1 MHVTAKKRIFLLSF
15 VFFFLFL
22 GMQLFGQTMEDP
34 SNPVCRIK
42 TNYGSIEIELFEH
55 AAPKTVANFLGL
67 AAGTKSYIDENT
79 GEEKK
84 GRFYDGLTFHRVID
98 EFMVQGG
105 DPTGDG
111 TGGPGYTFRDEISA
125 DALGLDEIKAI
136 DEQGAPHQW
145 LLVRTQEQFNQM
157 VLAPLFQEMGI
168 TSQEEL
174 ESRQEEFTERIN
186 TLTLQDVYENI
197 GYQYDDSLSSYKPMR
212 GFVAMANSGPNT
224 NGSQFFINLIDTP
237 WLTGKHTVFGKVI
250 KGMDVVDQIGKVET
264 NENNKPVD
272 PVKIISVRRID

>member
-1 MHVTAKKRIFLLSF
+1 MHITAKKKILILSS
-15 VFFFLFL
+15 VFFFLFS
-22 GMQLFGQTMEDP
+22 GIHLFGESMKDP

-67 AAGTKSYIDENT
+67 AQGTKAYTDVKS

-84 GRFYDGLTFHRVID
+84 GRYYDGLTFHRVID
-98 EFMVQGG
+98 EFMIQGG
-105 DPTGDG
+105 DPKGDG
-111 TGGPGYTFRDEISA
+111 TGGPGYTFNDEMNA
-125 DALGLDEIKAI
+125 EALGLDEINAI
-136 DEQGAPHQW
+136 DEQGAPHNW
-145 LLVRTQEQFNQM
+145 LLIRTQEQFNQM

-168 TSQEEL
+168 SSQEEL
-174 ESRQEEFTERIN
+174 DNRREEFNERIK

-197 GYQYDDSLSSYKPMR
+197 GYQYEDSLPSYRPLR

-250 KGMDVVDQIGKVET
+250 DGMDVVDKIGKVET
-264 NENNKPVD
+264 DEQNKPVD
-272 PVKIISVRRID
+272 PVKIVSVRRID